1 MARHSSAASDA
12 PPIPNIR
19 AVLERFSGVRAL
31 VVGDVMLD
39 RYIWGR
45 VERISPEAPVP
56 IVRVTD
62 ESLRAGGAGNV
73 ITNIRALGGQVIACG
88 LIGRDQHGRRLVQEL
103 SASGAEVGGILLSR
117 SMATIS
123 KTRIIAHSQQVVRL
137 DREPHRAIDSRVR
150 ARLRAFVRSH
160 ISGCDVVVVSDYG
173 KGAIDAELLDLLAEL
188 RRQYGFV
195 YVIDPKPPNFAHYRE
210 ASLVKPN
217 LAEAGQAAGLAI
229 HDEASLVEAGAR
241 LLDRWKTPAV
251 LISRGEDGLSLFQ
264 AGGTVRHFPTMA
276 REVFDVTGA
285 GDTVHATC
293 ALALGAGTSLETAT
307 IFANHAAGV
316 VVGKV
321 GTATV
326 SPAELRA
333 VLHETYPC
341 EV

>member
-1 MARHSSAASDA
+1 MARHPSARSDA
-12 PPIPNIR
+12 PPVPDIR
-19 AVLERFSGVRAL
+19 AVLERFSGVRVL

-39 RYIWGR
+39 RYLWGQ

-56 IVRVTD
+56 VVRVAD

-88 LIGRDQHGRRLVQEL
+88 LVGRDQDGRRLVQEL
-103 SASGAEVGGILLSR
+103 AASGAEVSGLLLSR

-137 DREPHRAIDSRVR
+137 DREPRHAIDSRVL
-150 ARLRAFVRSH
+150 ARLCAFVRGH

-173 KGAIDAELLDLLAEL
+173 KGAIDAELLGLLAKL

-195 YVIDPKPPNFAHYRE
+195 YVIDPKPPNFAHYRG
-210 ASLVKPN
+210 ASVVKPN
-217 LAEAGQAAGLAI
+217 LAEAGQAAGLVI
-229 HDEASLVEAGAR
+229 HDEASLAEAGTR
-241 LLDRWKTPAV
+241 LLDRWQTPAV

-264 AGGTVRHFPTMA
+264 VGRAVRHFPTVA

-285 GDTVHATC
+285 GDTVQATC
-293 ALALGAGTSLETAT
+293 ALALGAGTCLETAT

-321 GTATV
+321 GTATI
-326 SPAELRA
+326 SPAELRT
-333 VLHETYPC
+333 VLYETYPC